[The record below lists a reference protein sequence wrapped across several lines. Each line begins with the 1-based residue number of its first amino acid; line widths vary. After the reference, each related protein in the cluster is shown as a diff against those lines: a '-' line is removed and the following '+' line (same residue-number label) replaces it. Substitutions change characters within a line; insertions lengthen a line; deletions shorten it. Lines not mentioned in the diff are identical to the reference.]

1 MSRHSEES
9 EKALERYLC
18 ERAKEL
24 GGLALKFASATQT
37 GWPDR
42 VVLLPGG
49 RQLWVELK
57 SKGRRPTEL
66 QWLRLQWLRRQGH
79 RAFVCDSR
87 ASVEAA
93 LAASSAK
100 AEAQDQDGCLFTETE
115 AQDQD
120 SRLITERDGDGE
132 A

>member
-66 QWLRLQWLRRQGH
+66 QWLRLQWLRKQGH

-93 LAASSAK
+93 LGEGLRFRALPSTP
-100 AEAQDQDGCLFTETE
+100 DGC
-115 AQDQD
+115 
-120 SRLITERDGDGE
+120 RLITERVGDGE
-132 A
+132 EEV

>member
-57 SKGRRPTEL
+57 SKGKRPTAL
-66 QWLRLQWLRRQGH
+66 QRLRLQWLRRHGH
-79 RAFVCDSR
+79 TAYVCDSR
-87 ASVEAA
+87 GSVEAA

-100 AEAQDQDGCLFTETE
+100 AEAQDQRLTIEQKTGTE
-115 AQDQD
+115 
-120 SRLITERDGDGE
+120 DGE
-132 A
+132 EEI

>member
-57 SKGRRPTEL
+57 SKGKRPTEL
-66 QWLRLQWLRRQGH
+66 QWLRLQWLRKQGH
-79 RAFVCDSR
+79 GAFVCDSR
-87 ASVEAA
+87 AGVEAA
-93 LAASSAK
+93 LAEGLRFRALPSTPAGP
-100 AEAQDQDGCLFTETE
+100 GCRLTTETDE
-115 AQDQD
+115 
-120 SRLITERDGDGE
+120 DGE